1 MPAESRYG
9 VFEMGMKHAG
19 ELAAVT
25 RLVRPHVA
33 VVTWIASAHR
43 EFFASEEAIADAKGE
58 IFEGLEPGG
67 TAIIPFDSPHRDR
80 LIGHARPHVGKI
92 VTFGSGEG
100 ADVRASH
107 VGTGRE
113 GGSLISAALRS
124 EEHTRGRAQDGG
136 KV

>member
-1 MPAESRYG
+1 MRISDWSSD
-9 VFEMGMKHAG
+9 VCSSD
-19 ELAAVT
+19 L
-25 RLVRPHVA
+25 
-33 VVTWIASAHR
+33 TWIASAHR

-80 LIGHARPHVGKI
+80 LIGHARPHAGKI

-107 VGTGRE
+107 VGPGRE
-113 GGSLISAALRS
+113 GGRDRKSVVSGKRVSVRVDLG
-124 EEHTRGRAQDGG
+124 GRRIINN
-136 KV
+136 KK

>member
-1 MPAESRYG
+1 
-9 VFEMGMKHAG
+9 
-19 ELAAVT
+19 
-25 RLVRPHVA
+25 
-33 VVTWIASAHR
+33 
-43 EFFASEEAIADAKGE
+43 

-80 LIGHARPHVGKI
+80 LIGHARLHAGKI

-113 GGSLISAALRS
+113 GGGLNSGYLGGRTLTFSDGLAGARWVNNATAR
-124 EEHTRGRAQDGG
+124 TRRGAWGG
-136 KV
+136 GGGCY